1 MTLDELLCGLEIEVG
16 ERNQTLEDLNS
27 ERETL
32 TSRLYWIE
40 DRIQT
45 LEFEVSKIRSTIKVL
60 KKEY

>member
-1 MTLDELLCGLEIEVG
+1 MELDELLCGLEIEVG
-16 ERNQTLEDLNS
+16 ERNQLLEDLNS

-45 LEFEVSKIRSTIKVL
+45 LEFEVSKIQSTIKVL

>member
-27 ERETL
+27 EREIL
-32 TSRLYWIE
+32 TSRLSWI
-40 DRIQT
+40 DDSIQN
-45 LEFEVSKIRSTIKVL
+45 LEYEVSRIRSTIRVL

>member
-1 MTLDELLCGLEIEVG
+1 MELDELLCGLEIEVG
-16 ERNQTLEDLNS
+16 ERNQLLEDLNS

-32 TSRLYWIE
+32 TSRLSWID

-45 LEFEVSKIRSTIKVL
+45 LEYEVSRIQSTIRVL

>member
-1 MTLDELLCGLEIEVG
+1 MTFDELLNGLEMEVE
-16 ERNQTLEDLNS
+16 ERNRILDDMNS

>member
-1 MTLDELLCGLEIEVG
+1 MELDELLCGLEIEVG

-45 LEFEVSKIRSTIKVL
+45 LEFEVSKIKSTIKVL